1 MITNPAKLARIFNE
15 FFINKVKKLRAKS
28 RMTPNSDPVLRVRK
42 WLDKRT
48 SPPPIFKIKKIDTEA
63 LRKAMKRMKGKKV
76 HGVDN
81 IDSYSIKIAGPLMEE
96 ALLQLVNK
104 SIEQMKFA
112 KNWKPQLVKPLHK
125 KKEKTLVGNF
135 RPVSNLVE
143 VGKVVEYAVAEQ
155 IITHFIENNL
165 FHPNH
170 HGGLPNHSTATAL
183 IQMVDMWIEAAENSE
198 LSGVCMIDQ
207 SAAYDLLDHFLFPK
221 KLKEYNFDEASIEW
235 IRSYL
240 GDRKQCVK
248 IESKTSE
255 LLDCEESGAPQGS
268 VLAGVFHIINSNDMP
283 DCHEEAESVIFV
295 DDDTDSVRAKKP
307 EELVEKLQREVDNSV
322 NWLKDN
328 RLCVA
333 GDKSKIL
340 IVSTKQLRRA
350 RLRNK
355 LAIVVDQDII
365 EETTSEKLLG
375 VVVNNTLTW
384 KEHLYGDNENEG
396 LITQL
401 KKRVGTLKRLA
412 KYMNKSR
419 LSMLSEGIFY

>member
-1 MITNPAKLARIFNE
+1 
-15 FFINKVKKLRAKS
+15 
-28 RMTPNSDPVLRVRK
+28 
-42 WLDKRT
+42 
-48 SPPPIFKIKKIDTEA
+48 
-63 LRKAMKRMKGKKV
+63 
-76 HGVDN
+76 
-81 IDSYSIKIAGPLMEE
+81 
-96 ALLQLVNK
+96 
-104 SIEQMKFA
+104 
-112 KNWKPQLVKPLHK
+112 
-125 KKEKTLVGNF
+125 
-135 RPVSNLVE
+135 
-143 VGKVVEYAVAEQ
+143 
-155 IITHFIENNL
+155 
-165 FHPNH
+165 
-170 HGGLPNHSTATAL
+170 
-183 IQMVDMWIEAAENSE
+183 
-198 LSGVCMIDQ
+198 
-207 SAAYDLLDHFLFPK
+207 
-221 KLKEYNFDEASIEW
+221 
-235 IRSYL
+235 
-240 GDRKQCVK
+240 
-248 IESKTSE
+248 
-255 LLDCEESGAPQGS
+255 
-268 VLAGVFHIINSNDMP
+268 MP

-333 GDKSKIL
+333 GDKSNIL

-375 VVVNNTLTW
+375 VVVNNTLTR

>member
-1 MITNPAKLARIFNE
+1 M
-15 FFINKVKKLRAKS
+15 
-28 RMTPNSDPVLRVRK
+28 
-42 WLDKRT
+42 
-48 SPPPIFKIKKIDTEA
+48 
-63 LRKAMKRMKGKKV
+63 
-76 HGVDN
+76 
-81 IDSYSIKIAGPLMEE
+81 
-96 ALLQLVNK
+96 
-104 SIEQMKFA
+104 
-112 KNWKPQLVKPLHK
+112 
-125 KKEKTLVGNF
+125 
-135 RPVSNLVE
+135 
-143 VGKVVEYAVAEQ
+143 
-155 IITHFIENNL
+155 
-165 FHPNH
+165 
-170 HGGLPNHSTATAL
+170 
-183 IQMVDMWIEAAENSE
+183 
-198 LSGVCMIDQ
+198 
-207 SAAYDLLDHFLFPK
+207 FPK
-221 KLKEYNFDEASIEW
+221 KLKEYKFDEASIEW

-248 IESKTSE
+248 VESKTSE

-295 DDDTDSVRAKKP
+295 DDDTDSVRAKQP

-412 KYMNKSR
+412 KYMSKSR
-419 LSMLSEGIFY
+419 LSILSEVIRAEAETCFPICQ